1 MDKRQKL
8 TCEQV
13 EKIHEM
19 LDQGMTLD
27 AIARTH
33 GISSSHVH
41 RIKAAYYRGEVNLKP
56 TSLCAIVSLIEQG
69 LPFRR
74 RSWPEK
80 LFCYY
85 DVEDK
90 WFIQANE
97 ETGCELVVYRL
108 DLSIED
114 LAAKDWIVLTLE
126 IMDHVVNANKKV
138 CEE

>member
-56 TSLCAIVSLIEQG
+56 TSLCAIVGLIEQG

-126 IMDHVVNANKKV
+126 IMDHIVNANKKV
-138 CEE
+138 VE

>member
-126 IMDHVVNANKKV
+126 IMDHIVNANKKV
-138 CEE
+138 VE

>member
-1 MDKRQKL
+1 
-8 TCEQV
+8 
-13 EKIHEM
+13 
-19 LDQGMTLD
+19 
-27 AIARTH
+27 
-33 GISSSHVH
+33 
-41 RIKAAYYRGEVNLKP
+41 
-56 TSLCAIVSLIEQG
+56 
-69 LPFRR
+69 
-74 RSWPEK
+74 

-126 IMDHVVNANKKV
+126 IMDHIVNANKKV
-138 CEE
+138 VE

>member
-126 IMDHVVNANKKV
+126 IIDHVVNANKKV
-138 CEE
+138 VE

>member
-1 MDKRQKL
+1 MDKRRKL
-8 TCEQV
+8 TPDQV
-13 EKIHEM
+13 EKIREM
-19 LDQGMTLD
+19 LDQDMTLD
-27 AIARTH
+27 AIARTF
-33 GISSSHVH
+33 GIGKSHVH

-126 IMDHVVNANKKV
+126 IMDHIVNANKKV
-138 CEE
+138 VE

>member
-8 TCEQV
+8 TPDQV
-13 EKIHEM
+13 EKIREM
-19 LDQGMTLD
+19 LDQDMTLD
-27 AIARTH
+27 AIGRTFS
-33 GISSSHVH
+33 ISKSHVH
-41 RIKAAYYRGEVNLKP
+41 RIKSAYYRGEVNLKP
-56 TSLCAIVSLIEQG
+56 TSLCAIVSLIETG

-126 IMDHVVNANKKV
+126 IMDHIVNANKKV
-138 CEE
+138 VE

>member
-8 TCEQV
+8 TNEQL
-13 EKIHEM
+13 EKIYEM

-114 LAAKDWIVLTLE
+114 LAAKDWIVLNLE
-126 IMDHVVNANKKV
+126 IMDHIVNANKKV
-138 CEE
+138 VG

>member
-8 TCEQV
+8 TSEQL
-13 EKIHEM
+13 EKIYEM

-126 IMDHVVNANKKV
+126 IMDHIVNANKKV
-138 CEE
+138 VE